1 MSGPGEEQQ
10 TPPDGDAV
18 EEPTGTHSIASGS
31 TLMVGQQLL
40 GAAGYFISVL
50 LLARA
55 LGPTGRGT
63 VAFFIVVAM
72 VTSRVV
78 ALGVWEA
85 TTVFAAQRRDKRGA
99 LLTNVFLFSGIG
111 GLIGG
116 AIAVGAL
123 LIFEGARPEDLDTP
137 ELVALGLGIFGTAL
151 SEAALAFLFGCSR
164 FLAAAVCATAL
175 PWTYTLLIAFMVV
188 GPGLSVSTATIAWTA
203 AALLGA
209 LMMVLV
215 SVRGVRPG
223 AADLALL
230 LESVHFGVRA
240 WVGTL
245 SRFLN
250 FRVDQIFIA
259 LIASEAVLGI
269 YAVAVNASEVL
280 LYVPNAASWAVLPL
294 VAASGHHER
303 AGRTLGAFRAV
314 ALITAVGIV
323 VAALLGPPLL
333 PLVFGEDFEPATL
346 PFLIL
351 LPGALGFAAS
361 AIFSSGLA
369 AANAPG
375 LSSVGLIVSLF
386 VGIALDLVLI
396 APFGAEGAAAAATAA
411 FLAGGAVS
419 AVIYV
424 RLTGSG
430 WRSLLPRRS
439 DLAVVGGVV
448 ARLRR
453 RPDPAAT

>member
-1 MSGPGEEQQ
+1 
-10 TPPDGDAV
+10 
-18 EEPTGTHSIASGS
+18 
-31 TLMVGQQLL
+31 MVGQQVL

-72 VTSRVV
+72 VTARVI

-85 TTVFAAQRRDKRGA
+85 TTVFAAQRPERRGA
-99 LLTNVFLFSGIG
+99 LLTNVFVFS
-111 GLIGG
+111 
-116 AIAVGAL
+116 AVGAVIGAAIAIGAL
-123 LIFEGARPEDLDTP
+123 LVFAGARPEDLGTP
-137 ELVALGLGIFGTAL
+137 ELVALGLGIFGTAI
-151 SEAALAFLFGCSR
+151 SEAALAFMFGCSR
-164 FLAAAVCATAL
+164 FLAAAICATAL
-175 PWTYTLLIAFMVV
+175 PWSYTLLIAFMVI
-188 GPGLSVSTATIAWTA
+188 GPGLDVATATTAWTV
-203 AALLGA
+203 AALFGA
-209 LMMVLV
+209 VLMVLV
-215 SVRGVRPG
+215 SVRDVRPG
-223 AADLALL
+223 APSLALL
-230 LESVHFGVRA
+230 AESVHFGVRA
-240 WVGTL
+240 WIGSL

-250 FRVDQIFIA
+250 FRVDQIILA

-280 LYVPNAASWAVLPL
+280 LYVPNAASWAVLPV
-294 VAASGHHER
+294 VAGSGHHER

-323 VAALLGPPLL
+323 IAALLGPPLL

-361 AIFSSGLA
+361 AVFSSGLA
-369 AANAPG
+369 AAHAPG
-375 LSSVGLIVSLF
+375 LSSVGLIVSLV

-419 AVIYV
+419 AAIYV

-430 WRSLLPRRS
+430 WRSLLPGRA
-439 DLAVVGGVV
+439 DLAIVGGLV

-453 RPDPAAT
+453 RPGPAPT

>member
-1 MSGPGEEQQ
+1 MKDEAGGSAEQ
-10 TPPDGDAV
+10 PK
-18 EEPTGTHSIASGS
+18 GTHTIASGS

-63 VAFFIVVAM
+63 VAFFIVIAM

-85 TTVFAAQRRDKRGA
+85 TTVFAAQRPERRAA
-99 LLTNVFLFSGIG
+99 LLTNVILFSAVGALVG
-111 GLIGG
+111 A

-123 LIFEGARPEDLDTP
+123 VLFEGARPEGLDTP
-137 ELVALGLGIFGTAL
+137 ELVALALGIFGTAL
-151 SEAALAFLFGCSR
+151 SEAALAFMFGCSR
-164 FLAAAVCATAL
+164 FLAAAACATAL
-175 PWTYTLLIAFMVV
+175 PWSYTLLIAFMVV
-188 GPGLSVSTATIAWTA
+188 GPGLSVSTATIAWMA
-203 AALLGA
+203 AALFGAVLMLG
-209 LMMVLV
+209 V
-215 SVRGVRPG
+215 SIRGVRPG
-223 AADLALL
+223 APNLTLLA
-230 LESVHFGVRA
+230 ESVHFGVRA
-240 WVGTL
+240 WIGSL

-250 FRVDQIFIA
+250 FRVDQIILA

-280 LYVPNAASWAVLPL
+280 LYVPNAASWAVLPV
-294 VAASGHHER
+294 VAGSGHHQR

-361 AIFSSGLA
+361 AVFSSGLA

-375 LSSVGLIVSLF
+375 LSSVGLIVSLI

-396 APFGAEGAAAAATAA
+396 GPFGAEGAAAAATAA

-419 AVIYV
+419 AAIYV
-424 RLTGSG
+424 RITGSG
-430 WRSLLPRRS
+430 WKSLVPRRS
-439 DLAVVGGVV
+439 DLAVVGGLVS
-448 ARLRR
+448 RLRR
-453 RPDPAAT
+453 RSSPAST

>member
-1 MSGPGEEQQ
+1 MSGPGEERQE
-10 TPPDGDAV
+10 PEADAA
-18 EEPTGTHSIASGS
+18 EEPAGTHSIASGS

-63 VAFFIVVAM
+63 VAFFIVIAM

-85 TTVFAAQRRDKRGA
+85 TTVFAAQRPEKRGA
-99 LLTNVFLFSGIG
+99 LLTNVYLFSAVGALVG
-111 GLIGG
+111 A

-123 LIFEGARPEDLDTP
+123 LIFEGARPEGLDTA

-151 SEAALAFLFGCSR
+151 SEAALAFMFGCSR

-175 PWTYTLLIAFMVV
+175 PWTYTLLIAFMVI
-188 GPGLSVSTATIAWTA
+188 GPGLSVSTATIAWAA

-209 LMMVLV
+209 LLMLVV
-215 SVRGVRPG
+215 SVRDVRPG
-223 AADLALL
+223 PASLSLL
-230 LESVHFGVRA
+230 VESVHFGVRA

-314 ALITAVGIV
+314 ALITAAGIV

-369 AANAPG
+369 AANSPG
-375 LSSVGLIVSLF
+375 LSSVGLIVSLV

-419 AVIYV
+419 AAIYV

-430 WRSLLPRRS
+430 WRALLPRRS
-439 DLAVVGGVV
+439 DFAVVGGLV